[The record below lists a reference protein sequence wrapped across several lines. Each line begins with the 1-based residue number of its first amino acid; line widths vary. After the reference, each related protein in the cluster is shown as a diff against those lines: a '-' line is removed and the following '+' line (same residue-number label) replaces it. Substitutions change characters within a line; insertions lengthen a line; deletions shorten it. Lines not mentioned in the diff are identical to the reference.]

1 MSESGADGSTEQRG
15 SFPDGLAR
23 ARPAAVGIDARVL
36 EQFLARLAAEGID
49 WHSFLLHRRGHLAC
63 ELYRWPYGA
72 HRPRLMHS
80 VAKSFT
86 ACAVGLALAER
97 RFALTDKV
105 VDFFPRYLPDSP
117 GDNLAAMTVEDLLTM
132 QTGHAQETSGTRWRG
147 LQSSWIRE
155 FFDIPVIHRP
165 GTVYQYTSAASY
177 MLSAIVTEVTGRTL
191 HEYLRPRLFEPLG
204 IHGETWDLG
213 PDGINPGG
221 NGLTCK
227 SVDVLKL
234 GILHAQRGLWNG
246 RRLLT
251 EEWVADAT
259 RAHSARGY
267 GYHWMSG
274 PDHTFC
280 AMGVFGQLLVVFP
293 DQGAS
298 IVLTAAVN
306 SAQAC
311 TRCLLPL
318 IHEYFPKAFA
328 DGSDDT
334 RAAED
339 RLLERAR
346 RASLS
351 PSLIS
356 CARPAPGYSGTH
368 EYRIENNAL
377 GVISL
382 RLSLSDDRCAL
393 HLTDADGEHVIETGI
408 GQWIEGDTDMPG
420 RELHHGYDMRPA
432 RVVAGA
438 RWLDA
443 DTLEMSWILVESA
456 FRDTAVLRFS
466 GSDLTFSRRVNVNTG
481 PLCQPPLR
489 GQRLSA

>member
-1 MSESGADGSTEQRG
+1 MSESGADGKTKRS
-15 SFPDGLAR
+15 SFADGLAR
-23 ARPAAVGIDARVL
+23 ARPAVVGIDARVL
-36 EQFLARLAAEGID
+36 VEFLARLAADGID
-49 WHSFLLHRRGHLAC
+49 WHSFLLHRRGHIAC

-72 HRPRLMHS
+72 ERPRLMHS

-86 ACAVGLALAER
+86 ACAIGLALAEH

-105 VDFFPRYLPDSP
+105 VDFFPGYLPDSP
-117 GDNLAAMTVEDLLTM
+117 GENLAAMTVEDLLTM
-132 QTGHAQETSGTRWRG
+132 RTGHAHETSGTRWRG

-155 FFDIPVIHRP
+155 FFKIPVTHRP

-177 MLSAIVTEVTGRTL
+177 MLSAIITEVTGLTL

-204 IHGETWDLG
+204 IQGETWDLG

-221 NGLTCK
+221 NGLKCK

-234 GILHAQRGLWNG
+234 GVLHAQRGLWNG

-267 GYHWMSG
+267 GYHWASG
-274 PDHTFC
+274 AGHTFC

-293 DQGAS
+293 DQEAS

-318 IHEYFPKAFA
+318 MHEYFPKAFT
-328 DGSDDT
+328 DELHDT

-339 RLLERAR
+339 RLGELAR
-346 RASLS
+346 RAALPVSLTS
-351 PSLIS
+351 S
-356 CARPAPGYSGTH
+356 ARPAPGRNGVH
-368 EYRIENNAL
+368 EYRIEENPL
-377 GVISL
+377 GVASL
-382 RLSLSDDRCAL
+382 RLSLGADRCAL

-408 GQWIEGDTDMPG
+408 GQWLEGDTDMPG

-443 DTLEMSWILVESA
+443 DTLEMSWIFVESA

-466 GSDLTFSRRVNVNTG
+466 GSDITFSRSVNVNTG
-481 PLCQPPLR
+481 PLRQPALR
-489 GQRLSA
+489 GRRRSA

>member
-1 MSESGADGSTEQRG
+1 MSESGADGTRERSSG
-15 SFPDGLAR
+15 GDGLAR

-36 EQFLARLAAEGID
+36 EEFLGRLAADGID
-49 WHSFLLHRRGHLAC
+49 WHSFLLHRRGHIAC
-63 ELYRWPYGA
+63 ELYRWPYA
-72 HRPRLMHS
+72 ADRPRLMHS

-97 RFALTDKV
+97 RFELTDKV
-105 VDFFPRYLPDSP
+105 VDFFPEYLPDSP
-117 GDNLAAMTVEDLLTM
+117 GENLTAMTVEDLLTM

-155 FFDIPVIHRP
+155 FFKIPVTHRP

-177 MLSAIVTEVTGRTL
+177 MLSAIVTEVTGLTL

-204 IHGETWDLG
+204 IHGETWDMG

-221 NGLTCK
+221 NGLKCK

-234 GILHAQRGLWNG
+234 GILHAQRGVWNG

-251 EEWVADAT
+251 AEWVADAT

-274 PDHTFC
+274 PDRTFC

-293 DQGAS
+293 DQEAS

-318 IHEYFPKAFA
+318 IHEYFPKAFTNEVR
-328 DGSDDT
+328 DT

-339 RLLERAR
+339 RLVELAGRG
-346 RASLS
+346 SL
-351 PSLIS
+351 PLPLVS
-356 CARPAPGYSGTH
+356 CERPAPGRSGIH
-368 EYRIENNAL
+368 EYRIEGNAL
-377 GVISL
+377 GVTSL

-408 GQWIEGDTDMPG
+408 GQWIEGDTDVPG

-443 DTLEMSWILVESA
+443 DTLEMTWIFAESA

-466 GSDLTFSRRVNVNTG
+466 GSELTFSRSVNVNTG
-481 PLCQPPLR
+481 PLHQPPLR
-489 GQRLSA
+489 GRRLSG